1 MQKNNYKSAHKMK
14 RDLKLDSKYDIF
26 PTRTETCIPDRAKG
40 QVYLNIYTLTLMD
53 GKHGEHCEGLF

>member
-1 MQKNNYKSAHKMK
+1 MK

-40 QVYLNIYTLTLMD
+40 QAYLNIYTLTLMD